1 MGSPAG
7 SLEKNLPVSA
17 GDIRD
22 GGSIPG
28 QGDPLEEKMA
38 THSRIPAWRIPWTEE
53 PGGLQSTGS
62 QQLDTSEQLTLSLF
76 TFTMC
81 WSQIHLYLM

>member
-28 QGDPLEEKMA
+28 QGGPLEEKMA
-38 THSRIPAWRIPWTEE
+38 THSSILAWRIPWTEE
-53 PGGLQSTGS
+53 TGGLWSTDCKEWG
-62 QQLDTSEQLTLSLF
+62 TTEAT
-76 TFTMC
+76 
-81 WSQIHLYLM
+81 

>member
-53 PGGLQSTGS
+53 PTPQGRKKSDMTEL
-62 QQLDTSEQLTLSLF
+62 LTLLLLQWDSWAVQGECQLF
-76 TFTMC
+76 AF
-81 WSQIHLYLM
+81 

>member
-1 MGSPAG
+1 MHYHYWASQVAPMV
-7 SLEKNLPVSA
+7 KKLPVNA

-53 PGGLQSTGS
+53 PDGL
-62 QQLDTSEQLTLSLF
+62 
-76 TFTMC
+76 
-81 WSQIHLYLM
+81 

>member
-7 SLEKNLPVSA
+7 SLGKNLPVSA

-53 PGGLQSTGS
+53 PDWAIVHRTEHMEPYS
-62 QQLDTSEQLTLSLF
+62 QRLPIF
-76 TFTMC
+76 F
-81 WSQIHLYLM
+81 IN